1 MENVGKIDEK
11 YYKTIKINALLVD
24 DEKGAI
30 NTLQNMLREYC
41 PQVQVVGIAMSIDS
55 AIRGAKALR
64 PDVIFLD
71 VEMPPFG
78 SGFDFL
84 EKCQELTFG
93 VIFITAYPK
102 YAVQAIN
109 TVQPWAYLVKP
120 FSVSELKKAVEVGLE
135 KKIQQ
140 HHSILGLAKQQRII
154 VQDSRKG
161 AIMLEAGEIVFC
173 QADGSFTDFI
183 LWKDQKISKTT
194 SSKHLGEYEAEL
206 SPLLFC
212 RTHHRYIV
220 NMDYIR
226 RVERT
231 GRNANIHLKNTD
243 LIVHVSV
250 SKMDTLSQSLDR
262 FLKYKGEI

>member
-1 MENVGKIDEK
+1 M
-11 YYKTIKINALLVD
+11 NALLID

-41 PQVQVVGIAMSIDS
+41 PQIQVVGIALSIDS
-55 AIRGAKALR
+55 AIWAAKALR
-64 PDVIFLD
+64 PDVVFLD

-84 EKCQELTFG
+84 EKCHELTFG

-109 TVQPWAYLVKP
+109 TIQPWAYLVKP
-120 FSVSELKKAVEVGLE
+120 FSVSELKKAVEIGLE
-135 KKIQQ
+135 KKLQQ
-140 HHSILGLAKQQRII
+140 NNSILGLAKQQRII

-161 AIMLEAGEIVFC
+161 AIMLEAGEIIFC
-173 QADGSFTDFI
+173 RADGSFTDFI
-183 LWKDQKISKTT
+183 LCKDQKITT
-194 SSKHLGEYEAEL
+194 TISSRNLGEYEDEL

-220 NMDYIR
+220 NMDYIHK
-226 RVERT
+226 VERT
-231 GRNANIHLKNTD
+231 GRNANIHLKNTN
-243 LIVHVSV
+243 LIANVSV
-250 SKMDTLSQSLDR
+250 SKMEFLSQSLER
-262 FLKYKGEI
+262 FMSYKGEGERLSFV